1 MAEPDLSSQPLA
13 YADIDG
19 WADDDHGAAWT
30 AFRRSCKRIL
40 AGGKHPLADVCRLAL
55 SEPERLDKAA
65 ARTFF
70 EQHFTPHRV
79 GGAQRSGFLTG
90 YFEPELQGSRVRTDV
105 FTVPVYAKP
114 DDLILRASDAER
126 AKFNDTITGFR
137 RDGASE
143 APYWARAEIETG
155 ALAGRGL
162 ELLYLAD
169 PVEAFIMHVQGS
181 ALIALPDGT
190 HVRLAYAA
198 KNGHPYTSIGRLLV
212 ERGEMSKEAMSLD
225 ALKAWLR
232 ADPERGAALM
242 RENRSFIFFR
252 ELGPDES
259 RTGPQGAQ
267 GVSLAPGRSLAVDGA
282 VHALGTPIW
291 VAAPDLD
298 AHGARGFRRLMIAQ
312 DVGSAIRG
320 PERGDIYWGSGAE
333 AGRIAGLTRHAG
345 RFIVLLPKG
354 RRRAGS

>member
-1 MAEPDLSSQPLA
+1 MAEPDLSFQLLA

-19 WADDDHGAAWT
+19 WADDDHAAAWM
-30 AFRRSCKRIL
+30 AFRRSCTRIV
-40 AGGKHPLADVCRLAL
+40 AGGTHPLADVCRKAL
-55 SEPERLDKAA
+55 SEPDTLDDAA

-70 EQHFTPHRV
+70 ERHFAPHRV
-79 GGAQRSGFLTG
+79 VGVHKGGFLTG
-90 YFEPELQGSRVRTDV
+90 YFEPELQGSRVRTDA
-105 FTVPVYAKP
+105 FTVPVYTRP
-114 DDLILRASDAER
+114 DDLTLRAPDAER
-126 AKFNDTITGFR
+126 AKFNDTVTGFR
-137 RDGASE
+137 NTPAGE
-143 APYWARAEIETG
+143 APYWTRAEIEEG

-181 ALIALPDGT
+181 ALIALPDGS
-190 HVRLAYAA
+190 HVRLGYAA

-212 ERGEMSKEAMSLD
+212 ERGEMAKEAMSLD

-252 ELGPDES
+252 ELGAEES
-259 RTGPQGAQ
+259 QAGPQGAQ
-267 GVSLAPGRSLAVDGA
+267 GVSLTPGRSLAVDGA
-282 VHALGTPIW
+282 IHALGTPIW
-291 VAAPDLD
+291 VTAPDLD
-298 AHGARGFRRLMIAQ
+298 VHGARGFRRLMIAQ

-333 AGRIAGLTRHAG
+333 AGRVAGLTRHTG
-345 RFIVLLPKG
+345 RFFVLLPKG
-354 RRRAGS
+354 RDGAGS